1 MSVRLWLLFFVDFG
15 FFFLLF
21 STFIL
26 FLHSVVNVFLKW
38 NENSEQLNFNIS
50 QPHRIWKTKNKKKT
64 ICTVRNNIHFVYRNH
79 AIYSN
84 DDVNELRQWLWW
96 WCCSP
101 LFHIGRMEVRSVI
114 LFCCSLLYIVAV
126 FLGFVFVIFLCSYCC
141 CRWKCFCID
150 IFISLRPSFFSV
162 LYSMPNGFG

>member
-1 MSVRLWLLFFVDFG
+1 MAAFFRWFWVFFFFFQLLFYFCI
-15 FFFLLF
+15 LLLMYF
-21 STFIL
+21 
-26 FLHSVVNVFLKW
+26 W
-38 NENSEQLNFNIS
+38 NEMRIVNNWTSIS
-50 QPHRIWKTKNKKKT
+50 HNRIEFEKPKTKKKT
-64 ICTVRNNIHFVYRNH
+64 LCTVRNNIHFVYRNH

-84 DDVNELRQWLWW
+84 DDVNELRQWLWWWW

-126 FLGFVFVIFLCSYCC
+126 FLGFVFVIFLCLYCC